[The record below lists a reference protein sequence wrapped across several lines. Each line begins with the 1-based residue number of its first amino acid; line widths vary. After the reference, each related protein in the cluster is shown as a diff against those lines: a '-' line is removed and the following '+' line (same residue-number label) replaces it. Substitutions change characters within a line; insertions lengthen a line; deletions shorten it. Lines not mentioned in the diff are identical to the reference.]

1 MTTSQDSTL
10 DERWLRNS
18 VRIFGPISVPSR
30 TRMYNRF
37 MESAISLPK
46 MFLSGFMWEGFGLA
60 SGMDTEYAGYY
71 FMTGLGGGI
80 GTLFGHVLVYYF
92 VKGNDFNLWEETT
105 KGSLYGLSAFFGPS
119 TLWQKLV
126 NDMDEWGWSFA
137 SAFFFMWFISGL
149 VFYVSMMSFRA
160 LAQVLSHFHPVFKV
174 VEPVQER
181 LKSDLTLSISVGL
194 GDAFFLG
201 TAVNQFP
208 PNGLTDAFGVGDH
221 TEPFEGMMKA
231 GLSVVVGFLI
241 MQVVENILWKTA
253 WTDDAN
259 EDDSSTHGQQNQKAL
274 SLELGSE
281 ATHNALH

>member
-1 MTTSQDSTL
+1 MAADNT

-18 VRIFGPISVPSR
+18 VRIFGPLSVPSR

-37 MESAISLPK
+37 FESAISLPK
-46 MFLSGFMWEGFGLA
+46 MFLSGFLWEGFGLA
-60 SGMDTEYAGYY
+60 SGMDTEYTGYY

-92 VKGNDFNLWEETT
+92 VKGESFNLFEESI
-105 KGSLYGLSAFFGPS
+105 KGSLYGMSAFFGPS

-126 NDMDEWGWSFA
+126 NDMDEWGWSFT

-149 VFYVSMMSFRA
+149 VFYVSMMSFRC
-160 LAQVLSHFHPVFKV
+160 LAQVLSIYIPAFKV

-181 LKSDLTLSISVGL
+181 LKSDLTLSLSVGL

-208 PNGLTDAFGVGDH
+208 PNGLTDAFGVGDN
-221 TEPFEGMMKA
+221 TEAFEGMMKA
-231 GLSVVVGFLI
+231 GTSVIVGFSI
-241 MQVVENILWKTA
+241 MQIVENLLWRTV

-259 EDDSSTHGQQNQKAL
+259 EDTSPAPDKQAKKPPSHDEGV
-274 SLELGSE
+274 E
-281 ATHNALH
+281 ATTYNAML